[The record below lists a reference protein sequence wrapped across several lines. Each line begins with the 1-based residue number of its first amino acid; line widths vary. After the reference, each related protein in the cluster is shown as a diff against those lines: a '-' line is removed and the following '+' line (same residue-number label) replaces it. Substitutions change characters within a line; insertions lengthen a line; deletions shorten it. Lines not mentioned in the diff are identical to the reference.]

1 MILLSEALM
10 RHLVAA
16 ALVATLAGCK
26 EDSAEVLSIEPLA
39 LRDQM
44 IRLSMDLRGVRPTE
58 TELLDFEQS
67 GALADAQYVAAAEE
81 WIDDP
86 RFIGRAKEIFN
97 QRFLF
102 RTGDVY
108 FDTQDIDGLEGMDD
122 RVMAEIIANEPMNLL
137 QYTID
142 NDLPYSTIV
151 TAPFTMAN
159 EELALYWGID
169 YPADA
174 EGGWVPAEY
183 SDGRPHSG
191 MLTMST
197 TWQRYPSMG
206 GNANRHRANAVSK
219 MFLCDD
225 YLSRPIVLN
234 RAAVDQLTIDPEN
247 AINQNS
253 GCQSCHASL
262 DPIAANF
269 FGFFNYDADEGI
281 ESSHYRPENEEEWR
295 FYSGKE
301 PAYYGRPTGN
311 IPEFGETLAQDT
323 RFADCAVQTVWEGLT
338 QREYVDGDWPEVEPH
353 EVAFLDDDM
362 NVKSLFLSIVNSEEY
377 KAKGARSVELDE
389 RLAGQKL
396 ASPEQL
402 SSLIRDVT
410 GYTWY
415 FDGRDG
421 LRDNALGLPVLA
433 GGIDGRF
440 VTERQ
445 YTPTVGLAYVQ
456 ERLATAAAFYVAEY
470 DLDPAR
476 EGEAKLLLYVTIQDT
491 PDSNPDAFDQQ
502 IRHLY
507 RAVTGRSLAA
517 EATEPA
523 ELIAM
528 WRYLYSVEAS
538 PTSAWAG
545 VLSAILRDPQV
556 LFY

>member
-1 MILLSEALM
+1 M
-10 RHLVAA
+10 RHLLAA
-16 ALVATLAGCK
+16 ALVATLAGCQQ
-26 EDSAEVLSIEPLA
+26 ETAEVQQLEPLA
-39 LRDQM
+39 LRDQL

-58 TELLDFEQS
+58 FELATFEQ
-67 GALADAQYVAAAEE
+67 ADDATAASSAYAQAADE
-81 WIDDP
+81 WIADP
-86 RFIGRAKEIFN
+86 RFLGRMKELFN

-108 FDTQDIDGLEGMDD
+108 FPTDDIDGLEGIDE
-122 RVMAEIIANEPMNLL
+122 RVMAEVIANEPMNLL
-137 QYTID
+137 QYTIE
-142 NDLPYSTIV
+142 NDLPYSTMV
-151 TAPFTMAN
+151 TAPYTMAN
-159 EELALYWGID
+159 EELSLYWGID
-169 YPADA
+169 YPGDA
-174 EGGWVPAEY
+174 EGAWVPSQY
-183 SDGRPHSG
+183 LDGRPHAG
-191 MLTMST
+191 VLTMST

-269 FGFFNYDADEGI
+269 FGFFHYDDADDGMEATR
-281 ESSHYRPENEEEWR
+281 YRPENEEEWR
-295 FYSGKE
+295 YYSGKE

-311 IPEFGETLAQDT
+311 IPEFAESLAADQ

-338 QREYVDGDWPEVEPH
+338 QREYVDSDWQEVEPH
-353 EVAFLDDDM
+353 EVAFLDSQM
-362 NVKSLFLSIVNSEEY
+362 NVKELVLSIVNSDEY
-377 KAKGARSVELDE
+377 KAKGARDEELQA

-396 ASPEQL
+396 VSPEQL
-402 SSLIRDVT
+402 SSLMKDVT
-410 GYTWY
+410 GYTWF

-421 LRDNALGLPVLA
+421 LRDNAMGLPVLA

-440 VTERQ
+440 VTQRQ

-456 ERLATAAAFYVAEY
+456 ERLATSAAYYVAQH

-476 EGEAKLLLYVTIQDT
+476 TEEAKLLLYVTIQDT
-491 PDSNPDAFDQQ
+491 PDSNPAAFDEQ

-507 RAVTGRSLAA
+507 TVATGHPL
-517 EATEPA
+517 PA
-523 ELIAM
+523 ESTMPDELVAM

-538 PTSAWAG
+538 PTGAWAG
-545 VLSAILRDPQV
+545 VLSAVLRDPQV